1 MLSIVIPVYN
11 ERATLGRALVEAAAA
26 LPGVPKEIVVVDDGS
41 KDGTREWLGRAAPD
55 GLRRGGAFGLDA
67 EGELTATPGEEVTLR
82 VILHEK
88 NRGKGGALRTGFG
101 AFTGEIIVI
110 QDADLE
116 YDPADWTTMYDLIV
130 RRGVADAVFGCRF
143 AGLPHRALYYHH
155 YLGNKLISGLFNL
168 LYNQQLVDIEVCTKM
183 FRAEVLRSLRLTS
196 DDFGIEVE
204 LCARVARAKRW
215 RIYESPVSYYGRT
228 YAEGKKIRWTD
239 GIKALWYLLRFRFD
253 RLRPVASPPAAGT
266 MTR

>member
-11 ERATLGRALVEAAAA
+11 ERVTLGRAVVAAAAA
-26 LPGVPKEIVVVDDGS
+26 LPGVAKEIILIDDGS
-41 KDGTREWLGRAAPD
+41 KDGTREWMQRAAPGGTLRGAGFALD
-55 GLRRGGAFGLDA
+55 G
-67 EGELTATPGEEVTLR
+67 EGELTATAGDEVTLR

-101 AFTGEIIVI
+101 AFTGEIVVI

-116 YDPADWTTMYDLIV
+116 YDPVDWTVMYGLIAG
-130 RRGVADAVFGCRF
+130 RGVADAVFGCRF

-155 YLGNKLISGLFNL
+155 YLGNRLISGVFNL
-168 LYNQQLVDIEVCTKM
+168 LYNQQLADIEVCTKM

-196 DDFGIEVE
+196 NDFGIEVE

-215 RIYESPVSYYGRT
+215 RLYESPVSYYGRT

-239 GIKALWYLLRFRFD
+239 GLKALWYLLRFRVD
-253 RLRPVASPPAAGT
+253 RLHPAAGT
-266 MTR
+266 TAR